1 MDRSRTKL
9 HHMLKKSTMYSV
21 YFQPPENVRLEYP
34 CIVYKM
40 NSADTQFADN
50 VPYIYDKKYN
60 ITVIDQNPDSE
71 IPNNIAKLPR
81 CIFDRFYSS
90 DNLNHWS
97 FNIYV

>member
-9 HHMLKKSTMYSV
+9 HHMLKNSTKYSV
-21 YFQPPENVRLEYP
+21 YFQPPENIRLKYP
-34 CIVYKM
+34 CVVYKM

-50 VPYIYDKKYN
+50 EPYIYEKKYN

-71 IPNNIAKLPR
+71 IPNTIAKFPR
-81 CIFDRFYSS
+81 CIFDRFYTS